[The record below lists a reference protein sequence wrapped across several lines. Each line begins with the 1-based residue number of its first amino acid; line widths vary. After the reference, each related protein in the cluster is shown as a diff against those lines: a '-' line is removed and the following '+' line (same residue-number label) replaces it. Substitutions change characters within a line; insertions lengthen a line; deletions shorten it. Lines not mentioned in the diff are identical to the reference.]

1 MSETTTP
8 AADVPSPHKPARQSG
23 ATLTQAVVACV
34 GLVALLAL
42 GLAWQSQQRL
52 KQVEQELVRRQ
63 DSSQSEANIARDQA
77 RQAQDLSRDTAAKVA
92 LLDARLGEV
101 AVQREQLEGLMQS
114 MNRSRDENV
123 VGDIEASLRVA
134 MQQSTITGSAEPL
147 VAALRQADER
157 LGRYKQPRLEG
168 VRRAVTRDLERIKA
182 VSVVDVS
189 TLTIK
194 LDEVVRQVDDL
205 PLLAVAQPGQD
216 PADASRAAGA
226 AAQHPTPS
234 TPSTTAS
241 TTPSTATKPAAPRK
255 AASGGAGASG
265 LPAGAAH
272 AGADGEPGWWSRLW
286 DQAGDRWTTLSG
298 DVWREARGLL
308 RVTRIDHPEAALIAP
323 EQSFF
328 LRENLKLRLLNARL
342 ALLSRQ
348 FDTAQVDLREAQA
361 MLDRYFDGRS
371 RKLTQTTELLRQ
383 VQGQSRQ
390 VSVPRPDDTLAAL
403 SAVAR

>member
-8 AADVPSPHKPARQSG
+8 AADVPSPHKPARHSG
-23 ATLTQAVVACV
+23 ATLTQAVVAGV

-63 DSSQSEANIARDQA
+63 DNSQSEANIARDQA

-92 LLDARLGEV
+92 LLDARLAEV

-134 MQQSTITGSAEPL
+134 MQQGTITGSAEPL

-157 LGRYKQPRLEG
+157 LARYKQPRLEG

-216 PADASRAAGA
+216 PSGTSGTSAG
-226 AAQHPTPS
+226 QHPTPAA
-234 TPSTTAS
+234 PSA
-241 TTPSTATKPAAPRK
+241 ATKASAPRK
-255 AASGGAGASG
+255 AVSGASQ
-265 LPAGAAH
+265 AGIAAE
-272 AGADGEPGWWSRLW
+272 AEPGWWSRLW
-286 DQAGDRWTTLSG
+286 DQAGDRWTALSA

-308 RVTRIDHPEAALIAP
+308 RVTRIEHPEAALIAP

-361 MLDRYFDGRS
+361 MLDRYFDARS
-371 RKLTQTTELLRQ
+371 RKLTQTSELLRQ

>member
-1 MSETTTP
+1 VSETTTP

-234 TPSTTAS
+234 TTAS
-241 TTPSTATKPAAPRK
+241 TTPSTATKAAAPRK

>member
-8 AADVPSPHKPARQSG
+8 AADVSSPHKPARPARPAG
-23 ATLTQAVVACV
+23 ATLTQAVVAGV

-63 DSSQSEANIARDQA
+63 DNSQSEANIARDQA
-77 RQAQDLSRDTAAKVA
+77 RQAQELSRDTAAKVA
-92 LLDARLGEV
+92 LLDARLAEV

-134 MQQSTITGSAEPL
+134 MQQGTITGSAEPL

-157 LGRYKQPRLEG
+157 LARYKQPRLEG

-205 PLLAVAQPGQD
+205 PLLAVAQPDRTQ
-216 PADASRAAGA
+216 PAASAAPPA
-226 AAQHPTPS
+226 AA
-234 TPSTTAS
+234 
-241 TTPSTATKPAAPRK
+241 KAAPPRRPG
-255 AASGGAGASG
+255 SGASASA
-265 LPAGAAH
+265 PASS
-272 AGADGEPGWWSRLW
+272 EPGWWTLAW
-286 DQAGDRWTTLSG
+286 DQAGERWKALSAE
-298 DVWREARGLL
+298 VWREARGLL
-308 RVTRIDHPEAALIAP
+308 RVTRIDHPEAALMAP

>member
-1 MSETTTP
+1 MSETNTP
-8 AADVPSPHKPARQSG
+8 AADVSSPHKPARPAG
-23 ATLTQAVVACV
+23 ATLTQAVVAGV

-92 LLDARLGEV
+92 LLDARLAEV

-134 MQQSTITGSAEPL
+134 MQQGTITGSAEPL
-147 VAALRQADER
+147 VAALRQADDR

-205 PLLAVAQPGQD
+205 PLLAVAQPGRELA
-216 PADASRAAGA
+216 PA
-226 AAQHPTPS
+226 AASPTAA
-234 TPSTTAS
+234 TA
-241 TTPSTATKPAAPRK
+241 ATRGASAPRK
-255 AASGGAGASG
+255 AASAGAQ
-265 LPAGAAH
+265 AGSAA
-272 AGADGEPGWWSRLW
+272 ALAEESWWSRAW
-286 DQAGDRWTTLSG
+286 DHAGERWTTLSG
-298 DVWREARGLL
+298 DIWREARGLL
-308 RVTRIDHPEAALIAP
+308 RVTRIDHPEAALMAP
-323 EQSFF
+323 EQAFF

-361 MLDRYFDGRS
+361 MLDRYFDARS
-371 RKLTQTTELLRQ
+371 RKLSQTVELLRQ

>member
-1 MSETTTP
+1 MSETTPP
-8 AADVPSPHKPARQSG
+8 AADVPSPHKPARHSG
-23 ATLTQAVVACV
+23 ATLTQAVVAGV

-52 KQVEQELVRRQ
+52 KQAEQELVRRQ
-63 DSSQSEANIARDQA
+63 DNSQSEANIARDQA

-92 LLDARLGEV
+92 LLDARLAEV

-134 MQQSTITGSAEPL
+134 MQQGTITGSAEPL

-157 LGRYKQPRLEG
+157 LARYKQPRLEG

-216 PADASRAAGA
+216 LAGA
-226 AAQHPTPS
+226 PAAPGAQHPAPVAA
-234 TPSTTAS
+234 PGTAAKA
-241 TTPSTATKPAAPRK
+241 ATPRK
-255 AASGGAGASG
+255 AVSGASQ
-265 LPAGAAH
+265 AGTAAE
-272 AGADGEPGWWSRLW
+272 GESGWWSRLW
-286 DQAGDRWTTLSG
+286 DQAGDRWTALSA

-308 RVTRIDHPEAALIAP
+308 RVTRIEHPEAALIAP

-361 MLDRYFDGRS
+361 MLDRYFDARS
-371 RKLTQTTELLRQ
+371 RKLTQTAELLRQ

>member
-8 AADVPSPHKPARQSG
+8 AADVSSPHKPARQSG
-23 ATLTQAVVACV
+23 ATLTQAVVAAV

-63 DSSQSEANIARDQA
+63 DNSQSEANIARDQA

-92 LLDARLGEV
+92 LLDARLAEV
-101 AVQREQLEGLMQS
+101 AVQREQLEALMQS

-123 VGDIEASLRVA
+123 VGDVEASLRVA
-134 MQQSTITGSAEPL
+134 MQQGTITGSAEPL

-157 LGRYKQPRLEG
+157 LARYKQPRLEG

-205 PLLAVAQPGQD
+205 PLLAVAQPGHE
-216 PADASRAAGA
+216 PAAAPRPAPA
-226 AAQHPTPS
+226 AAQAKS
-234 TPSTTAS
+234 AS
-241 TTPSTATKPAAPRK
+241 RKPASSAP
-255 AASGGAGASG
+255 AAS
-265 LPAGAAH
+265 
-272 AGADGEPGWWSRLW
+272 DGEPGWWERLW
-286 DQAGDRWTTLSG
+286 DQAGERWTTLSA

-361 MLDRYFDGRS
+361 MLDRYFDARS
-371 RKLTQTTELLRQ
+371 RKLSQTAELLRQ
-383 VQGQSRQ
+383 VQGQARQ

>member
-101 AVQREQLEGLMQS
+101 AVQREQLDTLMQS

-123 VGDIEASLRVA
+123 VGDIESSLRVA
-134 MQQSTITGSAEPL
+134 MQQSTITGSVEPL
-147 VAALRQADER
+147 VAALNQSDVR
-157 LGRYKQPRLEG
+157 LARYKQPRLEG

-182 VSVVDVS
+182 VSVIDVS

-216 PADASRAAGA
+216 PSGASAIP
-226 AAQHPTPS
+226 AAQHPTPA
-234 TPSTTAS
+234 PAGVKTAAS
-241 TTPSTATKPAAPRK
+241 RKPAS
-255 AASGGAGASG
+255 AASAGASQ
-265 LPAGAAH
+265 AG
-272 AGADGEPGWWSRLW
+272 DEGEAGWWTRLW

-298 DVWREARGLL
+298 DIWREARGLL

-323 EQSFF
+323 EQAFF

-361 MLDRYFDGRS
+361 MLERYFDARS